1 LHSRPNTFAALFI
14 ALITMSVVS
23 ARAQEQAPLKLKQT
37 FQLPS
42 TVKGHFDHLA
52 VDLERGRLF
61 LTPEDFHAVLVVDL
75 NSGKLLRQ
83 IEGVVKPHAVLF
95 RADSNE
101 LYVTDGGDG
110 SLKIFDAA
118 TYGLKVRIP
127 LLKDADSIGFDPTR
141 NQLYVVSGGGDVG
154 QKSSMLTEIDTRSKT
169 KLAEMRI
176 EGDTIEAMALAQNRP
191 TIYIDNREKN
201 RIDVIDRVHNKVVA
215 SWPLTLGKMN
225 VAIALDEEHQRLF
238 VGCRSGQV
246 VVFDSGTGKELQAL
260 TIPKG
265 VDDLTYDESGKRLY
279 AATDGAVSVYRE
291 VDADHFELLGNV
303 LTGPL
308 ARTGYLVP
316 ALDRYLVA
324 LPQHGTTEAAIMA
337 FAPSEPLIAPAAIPP
352 PAYVVDAPR
361 AQKIVMETLS
371 SHPFL
376 RKLGLHAIAPG
387 QTRSVILA
395 NANLTKIGKL
405 TTANDIAAVKDGKTN
420 CKREMDGAYYDM
432 KMPMFDAAGRKIGLT
447 VMEIPFT
454 AATDEADAIRQAE
467 AIRREMAA
475 QVPDLSSLFQR

>member
-1 LHSRPNTFAALFI
+1 MFAAFFI
-14 ALITMSVVS
+14 ALTTTSVLPAS
-23 ARAQEQAPLKLKQT
+23 AQEQAPLKLEQA
-37 FQLPS
+37 FPLPS

-52 VDLERGRLF
+52 VDLERRRLF
-61 LTPEDFHAVLVVDL
+61 LTPEDFHAVLVIDL

-83 IEGVVKPHAVLF
+83 IEGVAKPHGVLF
-95 RADSNE
+95 KADSNE

-118 TYGLKVRIP
+118 TYRLKSRVP

-154 QKSSMLTEIDTRSKT
+154 QKSSVLTEIDTRSKT

-176 EGDTIEAMALAQNRP
+176 EGDTIEAMVLAQNRP
-191 TIYIDNREKN
+191 TLYIDNREKN
-201 RIDVIDRVHNKVVA
+201 RIDVIDRVHNKVVT
-215 SWPLTLGKMN
+215 SWPLTMGKIN

-260 TIPKG
+260 AIPQG
-265 VDDLTYDESGKRLY
+265 VDDLTYDEGGKRLY
-279 AATDGAVSVYRE
+279 AATDGAVSVYHE

-303 LTGPL
+303 ATGSL
-308 ARTGYLVP
+308 ARTGYLEP
-316 ALDRYLVA
+316 ALDRYFVVV
-324 LPQHGTTEAAIMA
+324 PQHGTAGAAILA
-337 FAPSEPLIAPAAIPP
+337 FSPSVPLSVPAAIPP
-352 PAYVVDAPR
+352 PAYAVDAPY
-361 AQKIVMETLS
+361 AQRIVMETLS
-371 SHPFL
+371 AHAFL

-395 NANLTKIGKL
+395 NANLAKIGKL
-405 TTANDIAAVKDGKTN
+405 TTANDIAAVKDGQTN
-420 CKREMDGAYYDM
+420 CRREVDGAYYDM

-467 AIRREMAA
+467 AIRRGMAA
-475 QVPDLSSLFQR
+475 KIPDLASLFQH